1 MAATFQA
8 KLRLYLKENGKDF
21 DEELKKVV
29 HTGFDNEEKGTD
41 YSLPHS
47 QTAEEMSV
55 HPKEHGVPC
64 LALRQHE
71 QGKAFILIWQIEG
84 LAKPTKEQ
92 LDSYEAEAQKNDDN
106 AVIRNTRKDS
116 YMADVGI
123 WEEQLDLLYKDMA
136 AGKGDST
143 GEWFKKI
150 KAIKDANPKVS

>member
-8 KLRLYLKENGKDF
+8 KVRLYLKANGKDF
-21 DEELKKVV
+21 DEERNKYV
-29 HTGFDNEEKGTD
+29 HTGFDNEEKGTS

-47 QTAEEMSV
+47 QTAAEMHV
-55 HPKEHGVPC
+55 QDKEHGVPC
-64 LALRQHE
+64 IEIREHE
-71 QGKAFILIWQIEG
+71 QGKPYISIWQIAG

-106 AVIRNTRKDS
+106 AVIRKTRSQS
-116 YMADVGI
+116 YVEGI
-123 WEEQLDLLYKDMA
+123 GSWEEQLDLLYKDMV

-150 KAIKDANPKVS
+150 KAVKDANPKKS